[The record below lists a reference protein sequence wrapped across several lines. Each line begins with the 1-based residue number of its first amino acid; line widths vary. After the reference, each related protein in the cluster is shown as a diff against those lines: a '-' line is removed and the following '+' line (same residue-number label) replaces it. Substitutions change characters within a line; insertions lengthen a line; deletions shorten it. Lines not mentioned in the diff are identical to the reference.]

1 MFVILC
7 FRDVNTAEQEAQEN
21 VAAQQ
26 NEAGDAN
33 AAGEEEKK
41 GGLGD
46 EETKGEEG
54 KYCLRHRHRGRCF
67 SVTPVDFEVVRCP
80 KFSDDKEGGKT
91 QLRGED

>member
-41 GGLGD
+41 GGD
-46 EETKGEEG
+46 EETKGVMTPMQGNFFSAG
-54 KYCLRHRHRGRCF
+54 KSNTNLKSGF
-67 SVTPVDFEVVRCP
+67 KPANNAM
-80 KFSDDKEGGKT
+80 
-91 QLRGED
+91 

>member
-41 GGLGD
+41 GGD
-46 EETKGEEG
+46 EENKGEDG
-54 KYCLRHRHRGRCF
+54 KYCLRHSHRGWCF
-67 SVTPVDFEVVRCP
+67 SVTCVDFEVVGFP
-80 KFSDDKEGGKT
+80 KNSDVKEGGKT